1 MTRTKTRANANMP
14 NNFVSTL
21 DFGIPGDLTD
31 DGQNHVR
38 LLEAAKYAV
47 ATTSALRIEGR
58 ILVSDTVNF
67 DTSTS
72 DYDNLPGVSPFF
84 LNGSGKSLSII
95 GDIGASGIYGN
106 YASFANQGSTG
117 NRKAVVTYRSQSQS
131 RIEGIEFALRID
143 SQPDNSLFPAV
154 ENVELLYYQS
164 TDRGIISGCRFT
176 GIRGINNVTAIGAGI
191 GIHMTDCMSC
201 VIEKCDIQYFT
212 YAGLFFDNG
221 GRNGTSLRFS
231 NNHVSVGKPGA
242 SSRDECAGVRM
253 QGGHSSYFI
262 SNVYENYDVG
272 RAMNLGSTDNYVSS
286 SWFEG
291 NYDTIYVNGLYQTI
305 VGNFGIGYN
314 PGLSYIE
321 GVGSYVTPDGVV
333 PPATITDT
341 VKKSLNIIYSNFYQR
356 GNNQLTELDI
366 NGSLDVSQAIT
377 GGYGGFISPTSNGIQ
392 GYVGS
397 KKDLNDIPSQTR
409 LWINSP
415 VSHSV
420 AGLMLSKDTS
430 GQGNPPTLRA
440 SFIYND
446 SSATDGLQIQSYGDK
461 RIVLYLNENVEYY
474 LQKDALIPYGTS
486 KSLGTNALKWSQVYS
501 DVVKSHDIELRLD
514 DPATSYR
521 AVNGDDDVQEYTG
534 QTLSLKQTILDLQA
548 RIAALES
555 SS

>member
-1 MTRTKTRANANMP
+1 MP

-38 LLEAAKYAV
+38 LLEAAKHAV

-106 YASFANQGSTG
+106 YASFANQGTSS
-117 NRKAVVTYRSQSQS
+117 NRKPVVTYKAQAQS

-154 ENVELLYYQS
+154 ENVELLYYQF

-176 GIRGINNVTAIGAGI
+176 GLRGTNNVTAIGAGV

-201 VIEKCDIQYFT
+201 VIEKCDIQYST

-242 SSRDECAGVRM
+242 SSRGECAGVRM
-253 QGGHSSYFI
+253 EGGHSSYFI

-272 RAMNLGSTDNYVSS
+272 RAMDISSTDNYISS

-291 NYDTIYVNGLYQTI
+291 NYDTIYLNGLYQTI
-305 VGNFGIGYN
+305 IGNYGIGSD

-321 GVGSYVTPDGVV
+321 GVGNYVTPPGVV
-333 PPATITDT
+333 APDTIIND
-341 VKKSLNIIYSNFYQR
+341 VKESLNLIYSNYYQR
-356 GNNQLTELDI
+356 GNNRLTELDI
-366 NGSLDVSQAIT
+366 SGSLDVTSNIT
-377 GGYGGFISPTSNGIQ
+377 SGYGGFISPTVNGIQ

-397 KKDLNDIPSQTR
+397 DKDLNDIPSQTR
-409 LWINSP
+409 LWINSLSNHG
-415 VSHSV
+415 VS
-420 AGLMLSKDTS
+420 GLMLSKDTP
-430 GQGNPPTLRA
+430 GDGNPPTVRA
-440 SFIYND
+440 ALIYND
-446 SSATDGLQIQSYGDK
+446 ADPNNGLQIQSSGEK
-461 RIVLYLNENVEYY
+461 RVALSLNDNQEYY
-474 LQKDALIPYGTS
+474 FAKDALTPYTTS
-486 KSLGTNALKWSQVYS
+486 KSLGTNANKWSQVYS
-501 DVVKSHDIELRLD
+501 DVVRSHDIELRLD
-514 DPATSYR
+514 DPATSYSV
-521 AVNGDDDVQEYTG
+521 VNGDDDVQEYTG

-555 SS
+555 NS